1 MANQIRIVNPNIQR
15 GTPPRPIRLSDLVWA
30 PVRRNGSFPLRDML
44 NLRSVEALWLVHTG
58 KN

>member
-1 MANQIRIVNPNIQR
+1 MANRIQVINPNINR
-15 GTPPRPIRLSDLVWA
+15 GTVDRALRMGDFVWA

-44 NLRSVEALWLVHTG
+44 NLRSVEALWRVHTG